1 MKKPKQFL
9 VTERLSSIYPDELNL
24 TNEQAFQAFGIEVRP
39 EFQDLRLEFDV
50 ESSWGGNSYTLSLFG
65 SRPETLQETAIREA
79 KSAKIIASQ
88 NLEKQ
93 KREELERKTLARLK
107 KKYEK

>member
-24 TNEQAFQAFGIEVRP
+24 TNEQAFQAFGIKVRP

-65 SRPETLQETAIREA
+65 SRPETSQETVIRETNA
-79 KSAKIIASQ
+79 AKIIASQ
-88 NLEKQ
+88 NLAKQ
-93 KREELERKTLARLK
+93 KTEEREKKELARLK